1 MQLSFSVTY
10 WKNLFFAFQRFATR
24 DCPNAKNMHAYNQ
37 CDWDLK
43 PLNTVFW
50 VAIHTPLSPSQIASW
65 LQCFTLQLW
74 VWWRTDTCEIDF
86 VCNPFT
92 SLIQKYIFTEQSL
105 YLSAVSSTNGY
116 QSRRPNSITTNH
128 FKFIVSSYKFS
139 DFTTLDIRV
148 EGLLRYISMS
158 QLANSELKQ
167 TYSTVGSDQGARSG
181 SRVCLI
187 SCVSA

>member
-1 MQLSFSVTY
+1 MWL
-10 WKNLFFAFQRFATR
+10 R
-24 DCPNAKNMHAYNQ
+24 
-37 CDWDLK
+37 LK
-43 PLNTVFW
+43 TFEHCVLGSYTNC
-50 VAIHTPLSPSQIASW
+50 SQIASW

-116 QSRRPNSITTNH
+116 QSRRPNSITTHH
-128 FKFIVSSYKFS
+128 FKFIASSYKFS

-167 TYSTVGSDQGARSG
+167 TYSTVASDQGAGEQGVLDILRF
-181 SRVCLI
+181 CL
-187 SCVSA
+187 ARL